1 MCEKPQQY
9 LTNTFVNLFNINKLL
24 QLFTCILL
32 FAVVTAITYSIFP
45 AIQTMPV
52 KNTPVSDHA
61 PTSTKAFW
69 SNGLILLLL
78 DFDCVLVSR
87 KLIVEFNISF
97 SFYVMTFDSTN
108 MALTT
113 APLHRR
119 IQLK

>member
-45 AIQTMPV
+45 AIQPMPV

-61 PTSTKAFW
+61 PTSTKVFW
-69 SNGLILLLL
+69 SNVLILLLL

-87 KLIVEFNISF
+87 KLIVEFNIRISF
-97 SFYVMTFDSTN
+97 CVMTFDSTN
-108 MALTT
+108 MALPT